1 MSDKMVIP
9 RTQEEIESLEFK
21 DISMRVGIHQ
31 RTFVKNV
38 VAIGLSAGFIEPLE
52 SNGLFSVHEF
62 LFKLVD
68 ILQRDKINQ
77 FDRDMYNVSIRDLF
91 DSFAKFVALH
101 YALSHRDDTEYWQA
115 IQERE
120 FRDRNNDPV
129 SQFNNRAGSF
139 YHFTHNY
146 MEEWGYHTHSGGIPY
161 IGTGMNF
168 MMFNENRIQSLETRF
183 GYDMERLALGV
194 KHRDDIAIAQWKMI
208 ADQSPT
214 LENYLY
220 EKFYKNIDIS

>member
-1 MSDKMVIP
+1 
-9 RTQEEIESLEFK
+9 
-21 DISMRVGIHQ
+21 
-31 RTFVKNV
+31 
-38 VAIGLSAGFIEPLE
+38 
-52 SNGLFSVHEF
+52 
-62 LFKLVD
+62 
-68 ILQRDKINQ
+68 
-77 FDRDMYNVSIRDLF
+77 
-91 DSFAKFVALH
+91 
-101 YALSHRDDTEYWQA
+101 
-115 IQERE
+115 
-120 FRDRNNDPV
+120 
-129 SQFNNRAGSF
+129 
-139 YHFTHNY
+139 